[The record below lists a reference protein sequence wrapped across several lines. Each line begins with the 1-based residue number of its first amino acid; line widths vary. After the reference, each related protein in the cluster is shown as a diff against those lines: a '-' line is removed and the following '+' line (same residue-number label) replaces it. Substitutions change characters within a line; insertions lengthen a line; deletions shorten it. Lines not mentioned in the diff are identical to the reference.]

1 MKRWSVVAATAA
13 VWMAASVAAENAP
26 SRIVSVGGELTEVVF
41 ALGEEHR
48 LVARDT
54 TSNFP
59 ASALELPDVGYVRRL
74 SAEGVLSV
82 NPDLILAVEGAG
94 PPETMDLL
102 KEAALDVIEI
112 ENGFTRASV
121 NEKILAVAAV
131 LGVPEKGDVLA
142 AKVDAEIATALAS
155 VDPENSPRVLFVLSA
170 AGGRVTVGGRET
182 SVDAI
187 ISMAGGQNAA
197 GFDGWKQITEEAI
210 ITSGADV
217 ILMMDRSGDHALSN
231 ADVLAHPALGQ
242 TPAGQ
247 NGAVVRLDG
256 MLLTGFSVRTGEAI
270 AALAKS
276 LSEVTE

>member
-102 KEAALDVIEI
+102 KEAAIDVIEI

-121 NEKILAVAAV
+121 NEKIRAVAAV

-155 VDPENSPRVLFVLSA
+155 VDPANLPRVLFVLSA

>member
-102 KEAALDVIEI
+102 KEAAIDVIEI

-121 NEKILAVAAV
+121 NEKIRAVAAV

-142 AKVDAEIATALAS
+142 ARVDAEIATALAS
-155 VDPENSPRVLFVLSA
+155 VDPANLPRVLFVLSA